1 MKNLKFFFAALVC
14 AAMTFVA
21 CDNGEDPIVPPVIG
35 PQEKPAMP
43 EVAEVEGAYVIVVQ
57 FQQKPC
63 NDVILAGSYKLA
75 DGSQSAW
82 GKEPAA
88 KFEAIEGY
96 DGWYKVVVYPLDA
109 AENAGYDADGNKADF
124 LLRGKPVQLTADGA
138 FEWSYQWARNSVE
151 VLDGDFILGDE
162 NGGEKFIGFTGSEE
176 SKVAYVTSTGWAT
189 DPCAAAIPAGNGT
202 FTICI
207 ADTAYVAEGAT
218 FSIAGNFAENAWNNS
233 RVMTEVEKG
242 KKYTWTGDYPENFQ
256 FKAIQTVDGADIWA
270 EGDNAKF
277 DGKTYEYT
285 FTFKAP
291 AAE

>member
-21 CDNGEDPIVPPVIG
+21 CDNEKDPIVPPVIG

-43 EVAEVEGAYVIVVQ
+43 EVAEVEGAYVIVAQ

-63 NDVILAGSYKLA
+63 NDVILAGGYKLA

-109 AENAGYDADGNKADF
+109 ADDQGF
-124 LLRGKPVQLTADGA
+124 IVRGKPVQLTADGA

-151 VLDGDFILGDE
+151 VLDGVFTLGDE
-162 NGGEKFIGFTGSEE
+162 NGGEQFVGFAGTEDE
-176 SKVAYVTSTGWAT
+176 SKVVYVTSTGWAT